1 MSLMGAAGEDGG
13 TMEAGEG
20 GSDGDMSGG
29 KFVPVAFMKEAR
41 ARRRVLEVQR
51 GDSGPTSERPWRR
64 RSLTSEVDWQ
74 RRMAWL
80 KVSSSLP
87 HLGQC
92 LGARGS
98 DHEGWAAR

>member
-1 MSLMGAAGEDGG
+1 MSLAGAEGEEGG

-20 GSDGDMSGG
+20 GSDGNMSGG
-29 KFVPVAFMKEAR
+29 KFVPVALMNKAR
-41 ARRRVLEVQR
+41 ARRRALEVQR

-64 RSLTSEVDWQ
+64 RSHMPEVEGQ

-80 KVSSSLP
+80 KVSSLFP

-92 LGARGS
+92 LGAEGLI
-98 DHEGWAAR
+98 HERWAAR

>member
-1 MSLMGAAGEDGG
+1 MSLAGETGGDGG

-20 GSDGDMSGG
+20 GSDRSKSGG
-29 KFVPVAFMKEAR
+29 KFVPVALMKAAK
-41 ARRRVLEVQR
+41 ARRRGLEDQR
-51 GDSGPTSERPWRR
+51 GDSGPMSERPGRR
-64 RSLTSEVDWQ
+64 RFHLLAMEGQ

-80 KVSSSLP
+80 NVSSSFP

-92 LGARGS
+92 LGSRTW